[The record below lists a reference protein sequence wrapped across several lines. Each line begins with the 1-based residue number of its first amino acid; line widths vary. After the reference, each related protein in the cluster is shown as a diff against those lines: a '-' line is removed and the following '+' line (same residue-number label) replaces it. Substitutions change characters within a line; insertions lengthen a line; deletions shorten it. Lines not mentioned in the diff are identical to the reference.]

1 MVEIHITDIIPLIGI
16 PDPPN
21 GKPVYNIPCPCCDD
35 NPKKKHLNIN
45 LNKDVF
51 CCPRCHFSGGVFDLY
66 SYYSGVDR
74 KYAREALIERLGLKD
89 TGYGYEGSKEPRN
102 RRTITRPI
110 LQDIELPL
118 TDIDAR
124 HETYAALLGKLSL
137 ASDHRENLL
146 SRGLTEEQIAVNGY
160 KTMPVVGF
168 SAIAKQLQSEGYYL
182 GGVPGFYH
190 RKDGSWT
197 LVQERRG
204 ILIPARSR
212 DGKIQGLQIRLDKVQ
227 KGKFRWISSIG
238 KQDGCK
244 AEGWTHLVGNPTQTV
259 LLTEGPLK
267 ADVIHYITGK
277 TVIAVPGVNSLKH
290 LKETLE
296 YVQSQGTTKIMT
308 CFDMDYLKN
317 PHVRD
322 GYYNL
327 ANITIWQISWL
338 RLVLSTVHI
347 FGIPILKAW
356 TIMSGTVANKVLYD
370 IKERVEPY
378 NAVSTLF
385 LYSF

>member
-21 GKPVYNIPCPCCDD
+21 GRPVYNISCPCCDD
-35 NPKKKHLNIN
+35 NPRKTHLNIN

-66 SYYSGVDR
+66 SHYSGVDR
-74 KYAREALIERLGLKD
+74 KHAREVLMEKLGLKD
-89 TGYGYEGSKEPRN
+89 SGPSYEGSNQKQE

-110 LQDIELPL
+110 LQEIELPL

-146 SRGLTEEQIAVNGY
+146 SRGLSEEQIRTFGY

-168 SAIAKQLQSEGYYL
+168 SALAKQLQSEGYYL

-190 RKDGSWT
+190 TKDGAWT
-197 LVQERRG
+197 FVQERRG
-204 ILIPARSR
+204 ILIPARDQ
-212 DGKIQGLQIRLDKVQ
+212 DGKIQGLQIRLDKIK

-244 AEGWTHLVGNPTQTV
+244 AEGWTHMIGTPKPTV

-267 ADVIHYITGK
+267 ADVIHYITGQ

-296 YVQSQGTTKIMT
+296 YLQSQGTTKVMT

-327 ANITIWQISWL
+327 ANIL
-338 RLVLSTVHI
+338 AEV
-347 FGIPILKAW
+347 GIEY
-356 TIMSGTVANKVLYD
+356 GTYLWDPQFKGLDDYVWHCRKQG
-370 IKERVEPY
+370 
-378 NAVSTLF
+378 TL
-385 LYSF
+385 

>member
-1 MVEIHITDIIPLIGI
+1 ML
-16 PDPPN
+16 
-21 GKPVYNIPCPCCDD
+21 
-35 NPKKKHLNIN
+35 
-45 LNKDVF
+45 F
-51 CCPRCHFSGGVFDLY
+51 RS
-66 SYYSGVDR
+66 
-74 KYAREALIERLGLKD
+74 
-89 TGYGYEGSKEPRN
+89 
-102 RRTITRPI
+102 
-110 LQDIELPL
+110 LQEIELPL

-146 SRGLTEEQIAVNGY
+146 SRGLTDEQIRTFGY

-168 SAIAKQLQSEGYYL
+168 SALAKQLQSEGYYL

-190 RKDGSWT
+190 TKDGAWT
-197 LVQERRG
+197 FVQERRG
-204 ILIPARSR
+204 ILIPARDQ
-212 DGKIQGLQIRLDKVQ
+212 DGKIQGLQIRLDKIK

-244 AEGWTHLVGNPTQTV
+244 AEGWTHMIGEPKPTV

-267 ADVIHYITGK
+267 ADVIHYITGQ

-296 YVQSQGTTKIMT
+296 YVQSQGTTKVMT

-327 ANITIWQISWL
+327 ANIL
-338 RLVLSTVHI
+338 AEV
-347 FGIPILKAW
+347 GIEY
-356 TIMSGTVANKVLYD
+356 GTYLWDPQFKGLDDYVWHCRKQG
-370 IKERVEPY
+370 
-378 NAVSTLF
+378 TL
-385 LYSF
+385 

>member
-21 GKPVYNIPCPCCDD
+21 GRPVYTISCPCCDD
-35 NPKKKHLNIN
+35 NPRKKHLNIN

-66 SYYSGVDR
+66 SHYSGVDR
-74 KYAREALIERLGLKD
+74 KHAREVLMEKLGLKD
-89 TGYGYEGSKEPRN
+89 SGPSYEGSNQKQE

-110 LQDIELPL
+110 LQEIELPL

-146 SRGLTEEQIAVNGY
+146 SRGLTDEQIRTFGY

-168 SAIAKQLQSEGYYL
+168 SALAKQLQAEGYYL

-190 RKDGSWT
+190 TKEGSWT
-197 LVQERRG
+197 FVQERRG
-204 ILIPARSR
+204 ILIPARDQ
-212 DGKIQGLQIRLDKVQ
+212 DGKIQGLQIRLDKIK

-244 AEGWTHLVGNPTQTV
+244 AEGWTHMIGDPKPTV

-267 ADVIHYITGK
+267 ADVIHYITGQS
-277 TVIAVPGVNSLKH
+277 VIAVPGVNSLKH

-296 YVQSQGTTKIMT
+296 YLQSQGTTKVMT

-327 ANITIWQISWL
+327 ANIL
-338 RLVLSTVHI
+338 AEV
-347 FGIPILKAW
+347 GIEYGTYLWDPQFKGLDDYVWHCRKQGIL
-356 TIMSGTVANKVLYD
+356 
-370 IKERVEPY
+370 
-378 NAVSTLF
+378 
-385 LYSF
+385 

>member
-21 GKPVYNIPCPCCDD
+21 GRPVYNISCPCCDD
-35 NPKKKHLNIN
+35 NPRKKHLNIN

-66 SYYSGVDR
+66 SHYSGVDR
-74 KYAREALIERLGLKD
+74 KHAREVLMEKLGLKD
-89 TGYGYEGSKEPRN
+89 SGPSYEGSNQKQE

-110 LQDIELPL
+110 LQEIELPL

-146 SRGLTEEQIAVNGY
+146 SRGLTDEQIRTFGY

-168 SAIAKQLQSEGYYL
+168 SALAKQLQAEGYYL

-190 RKDGSWT
+190 TKEGAWT
-197 LVQERRG
+197 FVQERRG
-204 ILIPARSR
+204 ILIPARDQ
-212 DGKIQGLQIRLDKVQ
+212 DGKIQGLQIRLDKIK

-244 AEGWTHLVGNPTQTV
+244 AEGWTHMIGNPKPTV

-267 ADVIHYITGK
+267 ADVIHYITGQ

-296 YVQSQGTTKIMT
+296 YLQSQGTTKVMT

-327 ANITIWQISWL
+327 ANIL
-338 RLVLSTVHI
+338 AEV
-347 FGIPILKAW
+347 GIEY
-356 TIMSGTVANKVLYD
+356 GTYLWDPQFKGLDDYVWHCRKQG
-370 IKERVEPY
+370 
-378 NAVSTLF
+378 TL
-385 LYSF
+385 

>member
-21 GKPVYNIPCPCCDD
+21 GRPVYNISCPCCDD
-35 NPKKKHLNIN
+35 NPRKKHLNIN

-66 SYYSGVDR
+66 SHYSGVDR
-74 KYAREALIERLGLKD
+74 KHAREVLMEKLGLKD
-89 TGYGYEGSKEPRN
+89 SGPSYEGSNQKQE

-110 LQDIELPL
+110 LQEIELPL

-146 SRGLTEEQIAVNGY
+146 SRGLTDEQIRTFGY

-168 SAIAKQLQSEGYYL
+168 SALAKQLQAEGYYL

-190 RKDGSWT
+190 TKEGAWT
-197 LVQERRG
+197 FVQERRG
-204 ILIPARSR
+204 ILIPARDQ
-212 DGKIQGLQIRLDKVQ
+212 DGKIQGLQIRLDKIK

-238 KQDGCK
+238 KQDGGK
-244 AEGWTHLVGNPTQTV
+244 AEGWTHMIGNPKPTV

-267 ADVIHYITGK
+267 ADVIHYITGQ

-296 YVQSQGTTKIMT
+296 YLQSQGTTKVMT

-327 ANITIWQISWL
+327 ANIL
-338 RLVLSTVHI
+338 AEV
-347 FGIPILKAW
+347 GIEY
-356 TIMSGTVANKVLYD
+356 GTYLWDPQFKGLDDYVWHCRKQG
-370 IKERVEPY
+370 
-378 NAVSTLF
+378 TL
-385 LYSF
+385 

>member
-21 GKPVYNIPCPCCDD
+21 GRPVYNISCPCCDD
-35 NPKKKHLNIN
+35 NPRKKHLNIN

-66 SYYSGVDR
+66 SHYSGVDR
-74 KYAREALIERLGLKD
+74 KHAREVLMEKLGLKD
-89 TGYGYEGSKEPRN
+89 SGPSYEGSNQKQE

-110 LQDIELPL
+110 LQEIELPL

-146 SRGLTEEQIAVNGY
+146 SRGLTDEQIRTFGY

-168 SAIAKQLQSEGYYL
+168 SALAKQLQAEGYYL

-190 RKDGSWT
+190 TKEGAWT
-197 LVQERRG
+197 FVQERRG
-204 ILIPARSR
+204 ILIPARDQ
-212 DGKIQGLQIRLDKVQ
+212 DGKIQGLQIRLDKIK
-227 KGKFRWISSIG
+227 KGKFRWISTIG

-244 AEGWTHLVGNPTQTV
+244 AEGRTHMIGNPKPTV

-267 ADVIHYITGK
+267 ADVIHYITGQ

-296 YVQSQGTTKIMT
+296 YLQSQGTTKVMT

-327 ANITIWQISWL
+327 ANIL
-338 RLVLSTVHI
+338 AEV
-347 FGIPILKAW
+347 GIEY
-356 TIMSGTVANKVLYD
+356 GTYLWDPQFKGLDDYVWHCRKQG
-370 IKERVEPY
+370 
-378 NAVSTLF
+378 TL
-385 LYSF
+385 

>member
-21 GKPVYNIPCPCCDD
+21 GRPVYNISCPCCDD
-35 NPKKKHLNIN
+35 NPRKKHLNIN

-66 SYYSGVDR
+66 SHYSGVDR
-74 KYAREALIERLGLKD
+74 KHAREVLMEKLGLKD
-89 TGYGYEGSKEPRN
+89 SGPSYEGSNQKQE

-110 LQDIELPL
+110 LQEIELPL

-146 SRGLTEEQIAVNGY
+146 SRGLTDEQIRTFGY

-168 SAIAKQLQSEGYYL
+168 SALAKQLQAEGYYL

-190 RKDGSWT
+190 TKEGAWT
-197 LVQERRG
+197 FVQERRG
-204 ILIPARSR
+204 ILIPARDQ
-212 DGKIQGLQIRLDKVQ
+212 DGKIQGLQIRLDKIK

-244 AEGWTHLVGNPTQTV
+244 AEGWTHMIGNPKPTV

-267 ADVIHYITGK
+267 ADVIHYITGQ

-296 YVQSQGTTKIMT
+296 YLQSQGTTKVMT

-327 ANITIWQISWL
+327 ANIL
-338 RLVLSTVHI
+338 AEV
-347 FGIPILKAW
+347 GIEY
-356 TIMSGTVANKVLYD
+356 GTYLWDPQFKGLDDYVWHCRKQ
-370 IKERVEPY
+370 
-378 NAVSTLF
+378 
-385 LYSF
+385 

>member
-21 GKPVYNIPCPCCDD
+21 GRPVYNISCPCCDD
-35 NPKKKHLNIN
+35 NPRKKHLNIN

-66 SYYSGVDR
+66 SHYSGVDR
-74 KYAREALIERLGLKD
+74 KHAREVLMEKLGLKD
-89 TGYGYEGSKEPRN
+89 SGPSYEGSNQKQE

-110 LQDIELPL
+110 LQEIELPL

-146 SRGLTEEQIAVNGY
+146 SRGLTDEQIRTFGY

-168 SAIAKQLQSEGYYL
+168 SALAKQLQAEGYYL

-190 RKDGSWT
+190 TKEGAWT
-197 LVQERRG
+197 FVQERRG
-204 ILIPARSR
+204 ILIPARDQ
-212 DGKIQGLQIRLDKVQ
+212 DGKIQGLQIRLDKIK

-244 AEGWTHLVGNPTQTV
+244 AEGWTHMIGNPKPTV

-267 ADVIHYITGK
+267 ADVIHYITGQ
-277 TVIAVPGVNSLKH
+277 TVVAVPGVNSLKH

-296 YVQSQGTTKIMT
+296 YLQSQGTTKVMT

-327 ANITIWQISWL
+327 ANILAEVGIEYGTYLWDPQFKGLDDYVWHCRKQGTI
-338 RLVLSTVHI
+338 
-347 FGIPILKAW
+347 
-356 TIMSGTVANKVLYD
+356 
-370 IKERVEPY
+370 
-378 NAVSTLF
+378 
-385 LYSF
+385 

>member
-1 MVEIHITDIIPLIGI
+1 MVEIHISDIIPLIGI

-21 GKPVYNIPCPCCDD
+21 GKAIYNIPCPCCDD
-35 NPKKKHLNIN
+35 DPYKKHLNIN

-74 KYAREALIERLGLKD
+74 RYARDDLIKRLGLKD
-89 TGYGYEGSKEPRN
+89 SGSTYEGSNKKRE

-146 SRGLTEEQIAVNGY
+146 SRGLTDEMIRANGY
-160 KTMPVVGF
+160 KTMPIVGF
-168 SAIAKQLQSEGYYL
+168 SVLAKQLHEEGYYL

-190 RKDGSWT
+190 TKDGRWT
-197 LVQERRG
+197 FANERRG
-204 ILIPARSR
+204 ILIPARNP
-212 DGKIQGLQIRLDKVQ
+212 DGKIQGLQIRLDNVR

-238 KQDGCK
+238 KRDGCK
-244 AEGWTHLVGNPTQTV
+244 AEGWTHTVGKPTQTV

-267 ADVIHYITGK
+267 ADVINCLTGL
-277 TVIAVPGVNSLKH
+277 TVVAVPGVNSLKH
-290 LKETLE
+290 LKETLKHL
-296 YVQSQGTTKIMT
+296 QKNGTTKIMT

-322 GYYNL
+322 GYHNL
-327 ANITIWQISWL
+327 AN
-338 RLVLSTVHI
+338 VLAEN
-347 FGIPILKAW
+347 GIEY
-356 TIMSGTVANKVLYD
+356 GTYLWDPHFKGLDDYVWHCRKQ
-370 IKERVEPY
+370 E
-378 NAVSTLF
+378 TL
-385 LYSF
+385 

>member
-16 PDPPN
+16 PVPPN
-21 GKPVYNIPCPCCDD
+21 GRPVYNISCPCCDD
-35 NPKKKHLNIN
+35 NPRKKHLNIN

-74 KYAREALIERLGLKD
+74 KHAREVLMEKLGLKD
-89 TGYGYEGSKEPRN
+89 SGPSYEGSNQKQE

-110 LQDIELPL
+110 LQEIELPL

-146 SRGLTEEQIAVNGY
+146 SRGLTDEQIRTFGY

-168 SAIAKQLQSEGYYL
+168 SALAKQLQAEGYYL

-190 RKDGSWT
+190 TKEGAWT
-197 LVQERRG
+197 FVQERRG
-204 ILIPARSR
+204 ILIPARDQ
-212 DGKIQGLQIRLDKVQ
+212 DGKIQGLQIRLDKIK

-244 AEGWTHLVGNPTQTV
+244 AEGWTHMIGNPKPTV

-267 ADVIHYITGK
+267 ADVIHYITGQ

-296 YVQSQGTTKIMT
+296 YLQSQGTTKVMT

-327 ANITIWQISWL
+327 ANILAEVGIEYGTYLWDPQFKGLDDYVWHCRKQGTI
-338 RLVLSTVHI
+338 
-347 FGIPILKAW
+347 
-356 TIMSGTVANKVLYD
+356 
-370 IKERVEPY
+370 
-378 NAVSTLF
+378 
-385 LYSF
+385 

>member
-21 GKPVYNIPCPCCDD
+21 GRPVYNISCPCCDD
-35 NPKKKHLNIN
+35 NPRKKHLNIN

-66 SYYSGVDR
+66 SHYSGVDR
-74 KYAREALIERLGLKD
+74 KHAREVLMEKLGLKD
-89 TGYGYEGSKEPRN
+89 SGPFYEGSNQKQE

-110 LQDIELPL
+110 LQEIELPL

-124 HETYAALLGKLSL
+124 HETYASLLGKLSL

-146 SRGLTEEQIAVNGY
+146 SRGLTDEQIRTFGY

-168 SAIAKQLQSEGYYL
+168 SALAKQLQSEGYYL

-190 RKDGSWT
+190 TKDGAWT
-197 LVQERRG
+197 FVQERRG
-204 ILIPARSR
+204 ILIPARDQ
-212 DGKIQGLQIRLDKVQ
+212 DGKIQGLQIRLDKIK

-244 AEGWTHLVGNPTQTV
+244 AEGWTHMIGNPKPTV

-267 ADVIHYITGK
+267 ADVIHYITGQ

-290 LKETLE
+290 LRETLE
-296 YVQSQGTTKIMT
+296 YLQSQGTTKVMT

-327 ANITIWQISWL
+327 ANIL
-338 RLVLSTVHI
+338 AEV
-347 FGIPILKAW
+347 GIEY
-356 TIMSGTVANKVLYD
+356 GTYLWDPQFKGLDDYVWHCRKQG
-370 IKERVEPY
+370 
-378 NAVSTLF
+378 TL
-385 LYSF
+385 

>member
-16 PDPPN
+16 PNPPN
-21 GKPVYNIPCPCCDD
+21 GRPVYNISCPCCDD
-35 NPKKKHLNIN
+35 NPRKKHLNIN

-66 SYYSGVDR
+66 SHYSGVDR
-74 KYAREALIERLGLKD
+74 KHAREVLMEKLGLKD
-89 TGYGYEGSKEPRN
+89 SGPSYEGSNQKQE

-110 LQDIELPL
+110 LQEIELPL

-146 SRGLTEEQIAVNGY
+146 SRGLTDEQIRTFGY
-160 KTMPVVGF
+160 KTMPVVGL
-168 SAIAKQLQSEGYYL
+168 SALATQLQAEGYYL

-190 RKDGSWT
+190 AQEGAWT
-197 LVQERRG
+197 FVQERRG
-204 ILIPARSR
+204 ILIPARDQ
-212 DGKIQGLQIRLDKVQ
+212 DGKIQGLQIRLDKIK

-244 AEGWTHLVGNPTQTV
+244 AEGWTHMIGNPKPTV

-267 ADVIHYITGK
+267 ADVIHYITGQ

-296 YVQSQGTTKIMT
+296 YLKSQGTTKVMT

-327 ANITIWQISWL
+327 ANIL
-338 RLVLSTVHI
+338 AEV
-347 FGIPILKAW
+347 GIEY
-356 TIMSGTVANKVLYD
+356 GTYLWDPQFKGLDDYVWHCRKQG
-370 IKERVEPY
+370 
-378 NAVSTLF
+378 TL
-385 LYSF
+385 

>member
-21 GKPVYNIPCPCCDD
+21 GRPVYNISCPCCDD
-35 NPKKKHLNIN
+35 NPRKKHLNIN

-66 SYYSGVDR
+66 SHYSGVDR
-74 KYAREALIERLGLKD
+74 KNARDVLMEKLGLKD
-89 TGYGYEGSKEPRN
+89 SGPSYEGSNQKQE

-110 LQDIELPL
+110 LQEIELPL

-146 SRGLTEEQIAVNGY
+146 SRGLTDEQIRTFGY

-168 SAIAKQLQSEGYYL
+168 SALAKQLQAEGYYL

-190 RKDGSWT
+190 TKEGAWT
-197 LVQERRG
+197 FVQERRG
-204 ILIPARSR
+204 ILIPARDQ
-212 DGKIQGLQIRLDKVQ
+212 DGKIQGLQIRLDKIK

-244 AEGWTHLVGNPTQTV
+244 AEGWTHMIGNPKPTV

-267 ADVIHYITGK
+267 ADVIHYITGQ

-296 YVQSQGTTKIMT
+296 YLQSQGTTKVMT

-327 ANITIWQISWL
+327 ANIL
-338 RLVLSTVHI
+338 AEV
-347 FGIPILKAW
+347 GIEYGTYLWDPQFKGLDDYVWHCRKQGIL
-356 TIMSGTVANKVLYD
+356 
-370 IKERVEPY
+370 
-378 NAVSTLF
+378 
-385 LYSF
+385 

>member
-21 GKPVYNIPCPCCDD
+21 GRPVYNISCPCCDD
-35 NPKKKHLNIN
+35 NPRKKHLNIN

-66 SYYSGVDR
+66 SHYSGVDR
-74 KYAREALIERLGLKD
+74 KHAREVLMEKLGLKD
-89 TGYGYEGSKEPRN
+89 SGPSYEGSNQKQE

-110 LQDIELPL
+110 LQEIELPL

-146 SRGLTEEQIAVNGY
+146 SRGLTDEQIRTFGY

-168 SAIAKQLQSEGYYL
+168 SALAKQLQAEGYYL

-190 RKDGSWT
+190 TKEGAWT
-197 LVQERRG
+197 FVQERRG
-204 ILIPARSR
+204 ILIPARDQ
-212 DGKIQGLQIRLDKVQ
+212 DGKIQGLQIRLDKIK

-244 AEGWTHLVGNPTQTV
+244 AEGWTHMIGNPKPTV

-267 ADVIHYITGK
+267 ADVIHYITGQ

-296 YVQSQGTTKIMT
+296 YLQSQGTTKVMT

-327 ANITIWQISWL
+327 ANIL
-338 RLVLSTVHI
+338 AEV
-347 FGIPILKAW
+347 GIEY
-356 TIMSGTVANKVLYD
+356 GTYLWDPQFKGLDDYVWNCRKQG
-370 IKERVEPY
+370 
-378 NAVSTLF
+378 TL
-385 LYSF
+385 

>member
-21 GKPVYNIPCPCCDD
+21 GRPVYNISCPCCDD
-35 NPKKKHLNIN
+35 NPRKKHLNIN

-66 SYYSGVDR
+66 SHYSGVDR
-74 KYAREALIERLGLKD
+74 KHAREVLMEKLGLKD
-89 TGYGYEGSKEPRN
+89 SGPSYEGSNQKQE

-110 LQDIELPL
+110 LQEIELPL
-118 TDIDAR
+118 TDIDTR

-146 SRGLTEEQIAVNGY
+146 SRGLTDEQIRTFGY

-168 SAIAKQLQSEGYYL
+168 SALAKQLQAEGYYL

-190 RKDGSWT
+190 TKEGAWT
-197 LVQERRG
+197 FVQERRG
-204 ILIPARSR
+204 ILIPARDQ
-212 DGKIQGLQIRLDKVQ
+212 DGKIQGLQIRLDKIK

-244 AEGWTHLVGNPTQTV
+244 AEGWTHMIGNPKPTV

-267 ADVIHYITGK
+267 ADVIHYITGQ

-296 YVQSQGTTKIMT
+296 YLQSQGTTKVMT

-327 ANITIWQISWL
+327 ANIL
-338 RLVLSTVHI
+338 AEV
-347 FGIPILKAW
+347 GIEYGTYLWDPQFKGLDDYVWHCRKQGIL
-356 TIMSGTVANKVLYD
+356 
-370 IKERVEPY
+370 
-378 NAVSTLF
+378 
-385 LYSF
+385 

>member
-21 GKPVYNIPCPCCDD
+21 GRPVYNISCPCCDD
-35 NPKKKHLNIN
+35 NPRKKHLNIN

-66 SYYSGVDR
+66 SHYSGVDR
-74 KYAREALIERLGLKD
+74 KHAREVLMEKLGLKD
-89 TGYGYEGSKEPRN
+89 SGPSYEGSNQKQE

-110 LQDIELPL
+110 LQEIELPL

-146 SRGLTEEQIAVNGY
+146 SRGLTDEQIRTFGY

-168 SAIAKQLQSEGYYL
+168 SALAKQLQSEGYYL

-190 RKDGSWT
+190 TKEGAWT
-197 LVQERRG
+197 FVQERRG
-204 ILIPARSR
+204 ILIPARDQ
-212 DGKIQGLQIRLDKVQ
+212 DGKIQGLQIRLDKIK

-244 AEGWTHLVGNPTQTV
+244 AEGWTHMIGTPKPTV

-267 ADVIHYITGK
+267 ADVIHYITGQ

-296 YVQSQGTTKIMT
+296 YLQSQGTTKVMT

-327 ANITIWQISWL
+327 ANIL
-338 RLVLSTVHI
+338 AEV
-347 FGIPILKAW
+347 GIEY
-356 TIMSGTVANKVLYD
+356 GTYLWDPQFKGLDDYVWHCRKQG
-370 IKERVEPY
+370 
-378 NAVSTLF
+378 TL
-385 LYSF
+385 

>member
-21 GKPVYNIPCPCCDD
+21 GRPVYNISCPCCDD
-35 NPKKKHLNIN
+35 NPRKKHLNIN

-66 SYYSGVDR
+66 SHYSGVDR
-74 KYAREALIERLGLKD
+74 KHARDVLMEKLGLKD
-89 TGYGYEGSKEPRN
+89 SGPSYEGSNQKQE

-110 LQDIELPL
+110 LQEIELPL

-146 SRGLTEEQIAVNGY
+146 SRGLTDEQIRTFGY

-168 SAIAKQLQSEGYYL
+168 SALAKQLQAEGYYL

-190 RKDGSWT
+190 TKEGAWT
-197 LVQERRG
+197 FVQERRG
-204 ILIPARSR
+204 ILIPARDQ
-212 DGKIQGLQIRLDKVQ
+212 DGKIQGLQIRLDKIK

-244 AEGWTHLVGNPTQTV
+244 AEGWTHMIGNPKPTV

-267 ADVIHYITGK
+267 ADVIHYITGQ

-296 YVQSQGTTKIMT
+296 YLQSQGTTKVMT

-327 ANITIWQISWL
+327 ANIL
-338 RLVLSTVHI
+338 AEV
-347 FGIPILKAW
+347 GIEY
-356 TIMSGTVANKVLYD
+356 GTYLWDPQFKGLDDYVWHCRKQG
-370 IKERVEPY
+370 
-378 NAVSTLF
+378 TL
-385 LYSF
+385 

>member
-21 GKPVYNIPCPCCDD
+21 GRPVYNISCPCCDD
-35 NPKKKHLNIN
+35 NPRKKHLNIN

-66 SYYSGVDR
+66 SHYSGVDR
-74 KYAREALIERLGLKD
+74 KHAREVLMEKLGLKD
-89 TGYGYEGSKEPRN
+89 SGPSYEGSNQKQE

-110 LQDIELPL
+110 LQEIELPL

-146 SRGLTEEQIAVNGY
+146 SRGLTDEQIRTFGY

-168 SAIAKQLQSEGYYL
+168 SALAKQLQSEGYYL

-190 RKDGSWT
+190 TKDGAWT
-197 LVQERRG
+197 FVQERRG
-204 ILIPARSR
+204 ILIPARDQ
-212 DGKIQGLQIRLDKVQ
+212 DGKIQGLQIRLDKIK

-244 AEGWTHLVGNPTQTV
+244 AEGWTHMIGNPKPTV

-267 ADVIHYITGK
+267 ADVIHYITGQ

-296 YVQSQGTTKIMT
+296 YLQSQGTTKVMT

-327 ANITIWQISWL
+327 ANILAEVGIEYGTYLWDPQFKGLDDYVWHCRKQGTI
-338 RLVLSTVHI
+338 
-347 FGIPILKAW
+347 
-356 TIMSGTVANKVLYD
+356 
-370 IKERVEPY
+370 
-378 NAVSTLF
+378 
-385 LYSF
+385 

>member
-16 PDPPN
+16 PGPPN
-21 GKPVYNIPCPCCDD
+21 GRPVYNISCPCCDD
-35 NPKKKHLNIN
+35 NPRKKHLNIN

-66 SYYSGVDR
+66 SHYSGVDR
-74 KYAREALIERLGLKD
+74 KNARDVLMEKLGLKD
-89 TGYGYEGSKEPRN
+89 SGPSYEGSNQKQE

-110 LQDIELPL
+110 LQEIELPL

-146 SRGLTEEQIAVNGY
+146 SRGLTDEQIRTFGY

-168 SAIAKQLQSEGYYL
+168 SALAKQLQAEGYYL

-190 RKDGSWT
+190 TKEGAWT
-197 LVQERRG
+197 FVQERRG
-204 ILIPARSR
+204 ILIPARDQ
-212 DGKIQGLQIRLDKVQ
+212 DGKIQGLQIRLDKIK

-244 AEGWTHLVGNPTQTV
+244 AEGWTHMIGNPKPTV

-267 ADVIHYITGK
+267 ADVIHYITGQ

-296 YVQSQGTTKIMT
+296 YLQSQGTTKVMT

-327 ANITIWQISWL
+327 ANIL
-338 RLVLSTVHI
+338 AEV
-347 FGIPILKAW
+347 GIEY
-356 TIMSGTVANKVLYD
+356 GTYLWDPQFKGLDDYVWHCRKQG
-370 IKERVEPY
+370 
-378 NAVSTLF
+378 TL
-385 LYSF
+385 

>member
-21 GKPVYNIPCPCCDD
+21 GRPVYNISCPCCDD
-35 NPKKKHLNIN
+35 NPRKKHLNIN

-66 SYYSGVDR
+66 SHYSGVDR
-74 KYAREALIERLGLKD
+74 KHAREVLMEKLGLKD
-89 TGYGYEGSKEPRN
+89 SGPSYEGSNQKQE

-110 LQDIELPL
+110 LQEIELPL

-137 ASDHRENLL
+137 ASNHRENLL
-146 SRGLTEEQIAVNGY
+146 SRGLTDEQIRTFGY

-168 SAIAKQLQSEGYYL
+168 SALAKQLQSEGYYL

-190 RKDGSWT
+190 TKDGAWT
-197 LVQERRG
+197 FVQERRG
-204 ILIPARSR
+204 ILIPARDQ
-212 DGKIQGLQIRLDKVQ
+212 DGKIQGLQIRLDKIK

-244 AEGWTHLVGNPTQTV
+244 AEGWTHMIGNPKPTV

-267 ADVIHYITGK
+267 ADVIHYITGQ

-296 YVQSQGTTKIMT
+296 YLQSQGTTKVMT

-327 ANITIWQISWL
+327 ANIL
-338 RLVLSTVHI
+338 AEV
-347 FGIPILKAW
+347 GIEY
-356 TIMSGTVANKVLYD
+356 GTYLWDPQFKGLDDYVWHCRKQG
-370 IKERVEPY
+370 
-378 NAVSTLF
+378 TL
-385 LYSF
+385 

>member
-21 GKPVYNIPCPCCDD
+21 GRPVYNISCPCCDD
-35 NPKKKHLNIN
+35 NPRKKHLNIN

-66 SYYSGVDR
+66 SHYSGVDR
-74 KYAREALIERLGLKD
+74 KHAREVLMEKLGLKD
-89 TGYGYEGSKEPRN
+89 SGPSYEGSNQKQE

-110 LQDIELPL
+110 LQEIELPL

-146 SRGLTEEQIAVNGY
+146 SRGLTDEQIRTFGY

-168 SAIAKQLQSEGYYL
+168 SALAKQLQAEGYYL

-190 RKDGSWT
+190 TKDGAWT
-197 LVQERRG
+197 FVQERRG
-204 ILIPARSR
+204 ILIPARDQ
-212 DGKIQGLQIRLDKVQ
+212 DGKIQGLQIRLDKIK

-244 AEGWTHLVGNPTQTV
+244 AEGWTHMIGNPKPTV

-267 ADVIHYITGK
+267 ADVIHYITGQ

-296 YVQSQGTTKIMT
+296 YLQSQGTTKVMT

-327 ANITIWQISWL
+327 ANIL
-338 RLVLSTVHI
+338 AEV
-347 FGIPILKAW
+347 GIEY
-356 TIMSGTVANKVLYD
+356 GTYLWDPQFKGLDDYVWHCRKQG
-370 IKERVEPY
+370 
-378 NAVSTLF
+378 TL
-385 LYSF
+385 

>member
-21 GKPVYNIPCPCCDD
+21 GRPVYNISCPCCDD
-35 NPKKKHLNIN
+35 NPRKKHLNIN

-74 KYAREALIERLGLKD
+74 KHAREVLMEKLGLKD
-89 TGYGYEGSKEPRN
+89 SGPSYEGSNQKQE

-110 LQDIELPL
+110 LQEIELPL

-146 SRGLTEEQIAVNGY
+146 SRGLTDEQIRTFGY

-168 SAIAKQLQSEGYYL
+168 SALAKQLQAEGYYL

-190 RKDGSWT
+190 TKEGAWT
-197 LVQERRG
+197 FVQERRG
-204 ILIPARSR
+204 ILIPARDQ
-212 DGKIQGLQIRLDKVQ
+212 DGKIQGLQIRLDKIK

-244 AEGWTHLVGNPTQTV
+244 AEGWTHMIGNPKPTV

-267 ADVIHYITGK
+267 ADVIHYITGQ

-296 YVQSQGTTKIMT
+296 YLQSQGTTKVMT

-327 ANITIWQISWL
+327 ANIL
-338 RLVLSTVHI
+338 AEV
-347 FGIPILKAW
+347 GIEY
-356 TIMSGTVANKVLYD
+356 GTYLWDPQFKGLDDYVWHCR
-370 IKERVEPY
+370 KEGII
-378 NAVSTLF
+378 
-385 LYSF
+385 

>member
-21 GKPVYNIPCPCCDD
+21 GRPVYNISCPCCDD
-35 NPKKKHLNIN
+35 NPRKKHLNIN

-66 SYYSGVDR
+66 SHYSGVDR
-74 KYAREALIERLGLKD
+74 KHAREVLMEKLGLKD
-89 TGYGYEGSKEPRN
+89 SGPSYEGSNQKQE

-110 LQDIELPL
+110 LQEIELPL

-146 SRGLTEEQIAVNGY
+146 SRGLTDEQIRTFGY

-168 SAIAKQLQSEGYYL
+168 SALAKQLQAEGYYL

-190 RKDGSWT
+190 TKDGAWT
-197 LVQERRG
+197 FVQERRG
-204 ILIPARSR
+204 ILIPARDQ
-212 DGKIQGLQIRLDKVQ
+212 DGKIQGLQIRLDKIK

-244 AEGWTHLVGNPTQTV
+244 AEGWTHMIGNPMPTV

-267 ADVIHYITGK
+267 ADVIHYITGQ

-296 YVQSQGTTKIMT
+296 YLQSQGTTKVMT

-327 ANITIWQISWL
+327 ANIL
-338 RLVLSTVHI
+338 AEV
-347 FGIPILKAW
+347 GIEY
-356 TIMSGTVANKVLYD
+356 GTYLWDPQFKGLDDYVWNCRKQG
-370 IKERVEPY
+370 
-378 NAVSTLF
+378 TL
-385 LYSF
+385 